1 MSYYNT
7 LKSKGLNQML
17 KIVGHNDDEF
27 MTLYGIWKNPFS
39 DFFWGDGLTEHRLY

>member
-27 MTLYGIWKNPFS
+27 MTLYGI
-39 DFFWGDGLTEHRLY
+39 